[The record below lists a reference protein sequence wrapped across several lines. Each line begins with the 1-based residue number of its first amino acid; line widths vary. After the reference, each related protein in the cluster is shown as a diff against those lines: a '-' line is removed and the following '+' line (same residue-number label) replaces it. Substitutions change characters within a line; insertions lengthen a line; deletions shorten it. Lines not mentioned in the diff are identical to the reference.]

1 MFPLRCGRAG
11 PSHGVAIGKLIVTI
25 GVLQMDLRIPGARSL
40 KDKRRVL
47 KSLKQVLRNRF
58 NCSVA
63 EVEFQDIWGRS
74 RLAVCVVSHE
84 SRHANDQL
92 NKIANFAAHKNGA
105 ELLDYQIEML

>member
-1 MFPLRCGRAG
+1 M
-11 PSHGVAIGKLIVTI
+11 TI

-63 EVEFQDIWGRS
+63 ELEFQEIWGRS
-74 RLAVCVVSHE
+74 RLAVCVVSAQG
-84 SRHANDQL
+84 RHANDQL
-92 NKIANFAAHKNGA
+92 NKIASFAAHKSGA